1 MSRDPQYEDV
11 LRRALHA
18 AADGIEPAGDGLE
31 RIRARLTAPRPLPVV
46 WLVTGYAAAA
56 STVLSWL
63 QVLTDR
69 ARITSGPA
77 ARPGM
82 AAPAQAPGSSR
93 SQRQI
98 RLAMPAWLRSGGAP
112 GPGGHS
118 WLRPAIAAGV
128 AACVLAAGAMVMVG
142 GVRDPG
148 GFLSVLTG
156 DSGHA
161 GGSSLAGQSSGKIGT
176 GGGSGGSPGGGGP
189 VRPGQPG
196 YASGA
201 CPPLVARPPVGGASP
216 GPSVSTSPS
225 ATPTPAASSTPS
237 TSASPSPTPT
247 TSGSPSP
254 TPTPTPTPTTSA
266 SPSPSATTSPASG
279 TTSDS
284 PASGTTSGSPG
295 PGQGI
300 TSGSPGSGPA
310 SGSPAP
316 GSTSGVT
323 ARPAASGSAV
333 RLTGP
338 AELLSFVVVRA
349 PRAAGSLPVAASSP
363 CPLSGAGD
371 MWFSRLDAVPAG
383 SGPARTSQQLQ
394 SGPATKAAGK
404 RRAD

>member
-156 DSGHA
+156 DPGHA

-189 VRPGQPG
+189 VQPGQPG

-266 SPSPSATTSPASG
+266 APSPRARAASTTLAGSCARGDGGRQATTVAIRSG
-279 TTSDS
+279 PSAES
-284 PASGTTSGSPG
+284 S
-295 PGQGI
+295 
-300 TSGSPGSGPA
+300 SPGSRPRRQPITTITRR
-310 SGSPAP
+310 PAP
-316 GSTSGVT
+316 KSSLS
-323 ARPAASGSAV
+323 AQPA
-333 RLTGP
+333 
-338 AELLSFVVVRA
+338 
-349 PRAAGSLPVAASSP
+349 VAA
-363 CPLSGAGD
+363 
-371 MWFSRLDAVPAG
+371 PAG
-383 SGPARTSQQLQ
+383 L
-394 SGPATKAAGK
+394 
-404 RRAD
+404 